1 MNILQSGL
9 YQGDIK
15 ESLSCVLKIEELKN
29 SRILITGATG
39 LVCSAIVDLLIS
51 ADLNITVYAAGRSEK
66 KVVERFEGKVRF
78 LSYDATKPI
87 TFDVDVDYIIHGASN
102 ASPNLYVNEPVET
115 MQANINGMQNL
126 LEYAHTKSLKK
137 VIYVSSSEVYGRKES
152 IEPFKEDQYG
162 FIDVLNSR
170 SSYSIAKR
178 AAETMC
184 VSYHAEYGV
193 PFNVVRLGHIYGPS
207 ASGSDKRVSSDFA
220 YKAAEGENLVLK
232 SEGKQIRS
240 YCYSLD
246 CASAI
251 LSVLTSGID
260 GEAYNISNK
269 DSIINIR
276 EMAEYLAEAG
286 GVELIFDIP
295 SKTEVNAFNPMDN
308 SSLDS
313 TKLEGLG
320 WKGIFSA
327 ELGFNHT
334 IKIIKEVSEK
344 GRQCAK

>member
-1 MNILQSGL
+1 MIRRDMNILQSKL
-9 YQGDIK
+9 YQEDIK
-15 ESLSCVLKIEELKN
+15 QSLSSVLKIEELKN

-39 LVCSAIVDLLIS
+39 LVCSAIVDLLVN
-51 ADLNITVYAAGRSEK
+51 ADLNITVYAAGRNERK
-66 KVVERFEGKVRF
+66 ADERFEGKVKF
-78 LSYDATKPI
+78 LPYDATKTI
-87 TFDVDVDYIIHGASN
+87 AFDVDVDYIIHGASN

-126 LEYAHTKSLKK
+126 LEYAHKKSVKK

-152 IEPFKEDQYG
+152 IEPFEEDQYG
-162 FIDVLNSR
+162 FIDLLNPR

-184 VSYHAEYGV
+184 VSYYAEYAV

-207 ASGSDKRVSSDFA
+207 ASRSDKRVSSDFA
-220 YKAAEGENLVLK
+220 YKAAKGENLVLK

-251 LSVLTSGID
+251 LSVLTSGVD
-260 GEAYNISNK
+260 CEAYNISNK

-276 EMAEYLAEAG
+276 EMAAYLAEAG
-286 GVELIFDIP
+286 GVDLLFDIP
-295 SKTEVNAFNPMDN
+295 SKTEAAAFNPMDN

-313 TKLEGLG
+313 TKLESLG

-327 ELGFNHT
+327 GDGLGHT
-334 IKIIKEVSEK
+334 VSIIKETTSE
-344 GRQCAK
+344 

>member
-1 MNILQSGL
+1 MNILQSKL
-9 YQGDIK
+9 YQRDIR
-15 ESLSCVLKIEELKN
+15 ESLSSVLKIEELKN

-39 LVCSAIVDLLIS
+39 LVCSAIVDLLVS
-51 ADLNITVYAAGRSEK
+51 TDLNVTIYTAGRSEK
-66 KVVERFEGKVRF
+66 KAYERFKGETIF
-78 LSYDATKPI
+78 IPYDATKPI
-87 TFDVDVDYIIHGASN
+87 KFDVEVDYIIHGASN

-115 MQANINGMQNL
+115 IQANINGIQNL
-126 LEYAHTKSLKK
+126 LEYARKKSVKK
-137 VIYVSSSEVYGRKES
+137 VIYVSSSEVYGRKDN
-152 IEPFKEDQYG
+152 IEPFIEDQYG
-162 FIDVLNSR
+162 FIDLLNPR

-178 AAETMC
+178 AAETLC
-184 VSYHAEYGV
+184 VSYQSEYGV

-207 ASGSDKRVSSDFA
+207 ASRRDKRVSSDFA
-220 YKAAEGENLVLK
+220 YKAAKGENLILK
-232 SEGKQIRS
+232 SDGKQIRS

-276 EMAEYLAEAG
+276 DMAEYLAEAG
-286 GVELIFDIP
+286 GVELLFDFP
-295 SKTEVNAFNPMDN
+295 SKTESAAFNPMDN

-313 TKLEGLG
+313 TKLESLG

-327 ELGFNHT
+327 KEGLEHT
-334 IKIIKEVSEK
+334 VQILKECIE
-344 GRQCAK
+344 

>member
-1 MNILQSGL
+1 MNILQSKL
-9 YQGDIK
+9 YKEDIK
-15 ESLSCVLKIEELKN
+15 SSLSSALKIEELNN
-29 SRILITGATG
+29 SKILITGATG
-39 LVCSAIVDLLIS
+39 LVCSAIVDLLINS
-51 ADLNITVYAAGRSEK
+51 DLNITVYAAGRSEK
-66 KVVERFEGKVRF
+66 RVCERFDGKVIF
-78 LSYDATKPI
+78 VPYDATKPI
-87 TFDVDVDYIIHGASN
+87 TFDADVDYIIHGASN

-115 MQANINGMQNL
+115 MQANINGIQNL
-126 LEYAHTKSLKK
+126 LEYAHKKSVKK

-162 FIDVLNSR
+162 FIDLLNPR
-170 SSYSIAKR
+170 SSYSMSKR

-207 ASGSDKRVSSDFA
+207 ASRSDKRVSSDFA

-251 LSVLTSGID
+251 LSILTSGKT

-276 EMAEYLAEAG
+276 EMAEYLAKAG

-295 SKTEVNAFNPMDN
+295 SQTEIATFNQMDN

-313 TKLEGLG
+313 SKLESIG
-320 WKGIFSA
+320 WKAVFSA
-327 ELGFNHT
+327 QDGLEHTVRVLKEL
-334 IKIIKEVSEK
+334 
-344 GRQCAK
+344 

>member
-1 MNILQSGL
+1 MNILQSKL
-9 YQGDIK
+9 YQEDIK
-15 ESLSCVLKIEELKN
+15 QSLSSVLKIEELKN

-39 LVCSAIVDLLIS
+39 LVCSAIVDLLVN
-51 ADLNITVYAAGRSEK
+51 ADLNITVYAAGRNER
-66 KVVERFEGKVRF
+66 KVDERFEGKVKF
-78 LSYDATKPI
+78 LPYDATKAI
-87 TFDVDVDYIIHGASN
+87 AFDVDVDYIIHGASN

-126 LEYAHTKSLKK
+126 LEYAHKKSVKK

-152 IEPFKEDQYG
+152 IEPFEEDQYG
-162 FIDVLNSR
+162 FIDLLNPR

-178 AAETMC
+178 TAETMC

-207 ASGSDKRVSSDFA
+207 ASRSDKRVSSDFA
-220 YKAAEGENLVLK
+220 YKAAKGENLVLK

-251 LSVLTSGID
+251 LSVLTSGVD
-260 GEAYNISNK
+260 CEAYNISNK

-276 EMAEYLAEAG
+276 EMAAYLAEAG
-286 GVELIFDIP
+286 GVDLLFDIP
-295 SKTEVNAFNPMDN
+295 SKTEAAAFNPMDN

-313 TKLEGLG
+313 TKLESLG

-327 ELGFNHT
+327 GDGLGHT
-334 IKIIKEVSEK
+334 VSIIKETTSE
-344 GRQCAK
+344 

>member
-1 MNILQSGL
+1 MNILQSKQ
-9 YQGDIK
+9 YQGDIR
-15 ESLSCVLKIEELKN
+15 ESLSSVLKIEELKN

-39 LVCSAIVDLLIS
+39 LVCSAIVDLLIN
-51 ADLNITVYAAGRSEK
+51 ADLNTTVYAAGRSEK
-66 KVVERFEGKVRF
+66 KVFERFEGKVIF
-78 LSYDATKPI
+78 LPYDATKPI

-115 MQANINGMQNL
+115 MQANVNGMQNL
-126 LEYAHTKSLKK
+126 LEYAHRKSVKK

-152 IEPFKEDQYG
+152 LEPFKEDQYG
-162 FIDVLNSR
+162 FIDLLNPR

-207 ASGSDKRVSSDFA
+207 ASKSDKRVSSDFA

-251 LSVLTSGID
+251 LSVLTSGVD
-260 GEAYNISNK
+260 GEAYNISNN

-286 GVELIFDIP
+286 GVDLIFDIP
-295 SKTEVNAFNPMDN
+295 SIMEAAAFNPMDN

-313 TKLEGLG
+313 TKLEALG
-320 WKGIFSA
+320 WNGTFSA
-327 ELGFNHT
+327 REGLEHT
-334 IKIIKEVSEK
+334 VRILK
-344 GRQCAK
+344 GE

>member
-1 MNILQSGL
+1 MNILQSKL
-9 YQGDIK
+9 YQKDIK
-15 ESLSCVLKIEELKN
+15 NSLSSVLNIDELNN
-29 SRILITGATG
+29 SKILITGATG
-39 LVCSAIVDLLIS
+39 LVCSAIVDVLIN
-51 ADLNITVYAAGRSEK
+51 ACLNIIVYVAGRSKK
-66 KVVERFEGKVRF
+66 KVYKRFDRKVVF
-78 LSYDATKPI
+78 VQYDATNPI

-126 LEYAHTKSLKK
+126 LDYARKKSVKK
-137 VIYVSSSEVYGRKES
+137 VVYVSSSEVYGRKES

-162 FIDVLNSR
+162 FIDLLNPR
-170 SSYSIAKR
+170 SSYPIAKR

-207 ASGSDKRVSSDFA
+207 ASKSDKRVSSDFT
-220 YKAAEGENLVLK
+220 YKAAKGENLVLK

-251 LSVLTSGID
+251 LSVLTSGVD
-260 GEAYNISNK
+260 GEVYNISNRN
-269 DSIINIR
+269 SIINVR
-276 EMAEYLAEAG
+276 EMAEYVAKAG
-286 GVELIFDIP
+286 GVDLIFDVP
-295 SKTEVNAFNPMDN
+295 NQTETAVFNPMDN

-313 TKLEGLG
+313 TKLENLG

-327 ELGFNHT
+327 KDGLEHTVRILMEL
-334 IKIIKEVSEK
+334 
-344 GRQCAK
+344 

>member
-1 MNILQSGL
+1 MNILQSKL
-9 YQGDIK
+9 YQGDIEK
-15 ESLSCVLKIEELKN
+15 SLSSVLKIEELKS

-51 ADLNITVYAAGRSEK
+51 ADLDITVYVAGRSEK
-66 KVVERFEGKVRF
+66 KVIDRFEGKVKF
-78 LSYDATKPI
+78 LQYDATKPI

-126 LEYAHTKSLKK
+126 LEYMYKKSVKK

-152 IEPFKEDQYG
+152 IEPFKEYQYG
-162 FIDVLNSR
+162 FIDLLNPR

-184 VSYHAEYGV
+184 VSYHAEYGI

-207 ASGSDKRVSSDFA
+207 ASRNDKRVSSDFA

-232 SEGKQIRS
+232 SDGKQIRS

-251 LSVLTSGID
+251 LSVLTSGMD

-276 EMAEYLAEAG
+276 EMAENLAEAG
-286 GVELIFDIP
+286 EVDLIFTIP
-295 SKTEVNAFNPMDN
+295 SKTEVAAFNPMDN

-313 TKLEGLG
+313 TKIESLG
-320 WKGIFSA
+320 WKGIFRA
-327 ELGFNHT
+327 KDGLEHT
-334 IKIIKEVSEK
+334 VWILKECM
-344 GRQCAK
+344 R

>member
-1 MNILQSGL
+1 MNILQSKL
-9 YQGDIK
+9 YREDIK
-15 ESLSCVLKIEELKN
+15 KSLSGVLKIEELKN

-39 LVCSAIVDLLIS
+39 LVCSAIVDLLIR
-51 ADLNITVYAAGRSEK
+51 ADLDITIYAAGRSEK
-66 KVVERFEGKVRF
+66 KVHERFGDRVTF
-78 LSYDATKPI
+78 LPYDATKPI
-87 TFDVDVDYIIHGASN
+87 TFDEDVDYIIHGASN

-115 MQANINGMQNL
+115 MQSNIHGIQNL
-126 LEYAHTKSLKK
+126 LEYARKKSVKK
-137 VIYVSSSEVYGRKES
+137 TIYVSSSEVYGRKES
-152 IEPFKEDQYG
+152 IEPFKENQYG
-162 FIDVLNSR
+162 FIDLLNPR

-207 ASGSDKRVSSDFA
+207 ASKHDKRVSSDFA

-232 SEGKQIRS
+232 SEGKQLRS

-251 LSVLTSGID
+251 LSVLTSGVD

-286 GVELIFDIP
+286 GVKLIFDIP
-295 SKTEVNAFNPMDN
+295 SKTETAAFNPMDN

-313 TKLEGLG
+313 AKLEGLG
-320 WKGIFSA
+320 WKGVF
-327 ELGFNHT
+327 
-334 IKIIKEVSEK
+334 
-344 GRQCAK
+344 CAKDGLEHTVRILRECAYPLPQRLT

>member
-1 MNILQSGL
+1 MSILQSRL
-9 YQGDIK
+9 YQEDIRK
-15 ESLSCVLKIEELKN
+15 SLSSVLRIDELRN

-39 LVCSAIVDLLIS
+39 LVCSAIVDLLIN
-51 ADLNITVYAAGRSEK
+51 ADLDITVYTAGRSEK
-66 KVVERFEGKVRF
+66 KVAERFDGKVKYIQ
-78 LSYDATKPI
+78 YDATKPI

-126 LEYAHTKSLKK
+126 LEYAHIKSVKK

-152 IEPFKEDQYG
+152 IEPFKEAQYG
-162 FIDVLNSR
+162 YIDLLNPR

-178 AAETMC
+178 AAETIC
-184 VSYHAEYGV
+184 VSYHVEYCV

-207 ASGSDKRVSSDFA
+207 ASKSDERVSSDFA
-220 YKAAEGENLVLK
+220 YKAAEGKNLVLK

-260 GEAYNISNK
+260 GEAYNISNR

-286 GVELIFDIP
+286 GVELSFEIP
-295 SKTEVNAFNPMDN
+295 SKKETDAFNPMDN

-313 TKLEGLG
+313 TKIECLG
-320 WKGIFSA
+320 WRGIFSA
-327 ELGFNHT
+327 KDGLGHT
-334 IKIIKEVSEK
+334 VQILKD
-344 GRQCAK
+344 R